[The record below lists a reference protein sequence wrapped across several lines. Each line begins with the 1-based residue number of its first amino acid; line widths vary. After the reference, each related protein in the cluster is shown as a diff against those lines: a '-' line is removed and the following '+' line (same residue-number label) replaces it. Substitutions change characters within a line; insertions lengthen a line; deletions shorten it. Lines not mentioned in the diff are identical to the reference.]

1 MKIELE
7 RAAIQRE
14 KRRILSQSDS
24 ESDLDEP
31 VGYSHMSMGCHSHT
45 SDRCFAQH
53 EYPNSNA
60 EERSKNLSVFGFLL
74 TGFNSFV

>member
-53 EYPNSNA
+53 EYPNSVA
-60 EERSKNLSVFGFLL
+60 EGKVEKSERFWVFIDRI
-74 TGFNSFV
+74 

>member
-53 EYPNSNA
+53 EYPNSVA
-60 EERSKNLSVFGFLL
+60 EGTVEKSERFRVFIDRI
-74 TGFNSFV
+74 